1 MPDQRSLLPSG
12 EKDGSRPAGAS
23 DSAREEYIVVAR
35 RYRPQLFEEVIGQEH
50 VTRALESAISTGRIG
65 HAFLFT
71 GARGTGKTSTAR
83 ILAKALNCVN
93 GPTPTP
99 CNKCDI
105 CVSISTGD
113 DVDALEIDGAS
124 NRRIEEIR
132 QLRQNV
138 NIRPSRSR
146 FKIYI
151 IDEVHML
158 THEAFNALLKT
169 LEEPPEHVKFIFCTT
184 EAEKIPITI
193 LSRCQRYDF
202 AGVQMA
208 AIVQRLGQIC
218 EAEGIEAEPEALNL
232 LARRAAGSMRDSQS
246 LLEQLMAF
254 GDRKVTVDDVHELL
268 GTAGSTRLAA
278 IVHHL
283 ADRNSTGALAEL
295 DAAIKEGVDV
305 GQLLDQL
312 LGHFRD
318 LMVAAA
324 GCPADTLLYS
334 SAGEFAELVESG
346 RRLGMEAIL
355 AMMQVVDSA
364 MGRLRYST
372 HPRTLAELA
381 LVRICTLEQVESL
394 SALVAGL
401 KESGGRLPITPT
413 AGKSAA
419 GGTARSEPVAQAE
432 GALKKKLGEVASSSR
447 SGSGN
452 GASPK
457 PVASLAPEANP
468 IEGDLTDLSSEELA
482 TVWEV
487 ALGSVGGLIADSAR
501 SATLAV
507 RGTNQVVA
515 TFPPSYN
522 FLKEQCE
529 RNARVLESAL
539 SEELRRTVRLQFA
552 LAENGPAPVAS
563 PPTRAEQGRKQA
575 AAVMEHPLVKRASEL
590 FGARVVWV
598 EESQA

>member
-12 EKDGSRPAGAS
+12 EKDGSRSEGAA

-50 VTRALESAISTGRIG
+50 VTRALQSAISTGRIG

-93 GPTPTP
+93 GPTAKP
-99 CNKCDI
+99 CNECDI
-105 CVSISTGD
+105 CRSISSGD

-158 THEAFNALLKT
+158 TNEAFNALLKT

-184 EAEKIPITI
+184 EPEKIPITI

-208 AIVQRLGQIC
+208 AIVQRLAQIC
-218 EAEGIEAEPEALNL
+218 QAEGIEAEPEALNL

-254 GDRKVTVDDVHELL
+254 GDQKISVEDVHDLL
-268 GTAGSTRLAA
+268 GTAGSTRLEA
-278 IVHHL
+278 IVGHL
-283 ADRNSTGALAEL
+283 ADRNSRGALAEL

-305 GQLLDQL
+305 AQLLDQL

-324 GCPADTLLYS
+324 GCPADALLYS
-334 SAGEFAELVESG
+334 AAGEFPALVESG
-346 RRLGMEAIL
+346 RRLGMEGIL

-364 MGRLRYST
+364 MARLRYST
-372 HPRTLAELA
+372 HPRTVAELA

-401 KESGGRLPITPT
+401 KESGGRSPST
-413 AGKSAA
+413 GKSAV
-419 GGTARSEPVAQAE
+419 GGAPRNESVAPTE
-432 GALKKKLGEVASSSR
+432 GALKKKWGEVASSSPT
-447 SGSGN
+447 GSGN
-452 GASPK
+452 GGSAK
-457 PVASLAPEANP
+457 PAEIPAHHANP
-468 IEGDLTDLSSEELA
+468 IATELADASAEELA
-482 TVWEV
+482 AVWEA
-487 ALGSVGGLIADSAR
+487 ALGKVGGLIADSAR
-501 SATLAV
+501 SASLAI
-507 RGTNQVVA
+507 RGSNQVVA
-515 TFPPSYN
+515 TFAASYN

-539 SEELRRTVRLQFA
+539 SDALGRTVRLQFA
-552 LAENGPAPVAS
+552 LGENGPTPAAP
-563 PPTRAEQGRKQA
+563 PPSRAEQGRKQA

-598 EESQA
+598 EEPQV